1 MANKKI
7 FQINNLNATVNT
19 YTILLKNLLEQRD
32 TIQHTLDKTTLDT
45 DTTTI
50 LGKDTSTT
58 NESEQLLRLLKC
70 KTLLE
75 HEIVELK
82 LNILKCKNEY
92 NTIINVIKSLPNQLT
107 INLQNENNIYTEEIT
122 TIDNLLTETEQNY
135 IQNMDNANGNN
146 KLLLIDINNLEIQL
160 NIQNTKIQNLQL
172 EACNYRKQ
180 TLQDLHTYKNCKQKI
195 HQQIQDYTTNT
206 INNNIN
212 LQHLDTLD
220 TLTIIN
226 DNLIKLKTLII
237 KAYYT
242 NTNTNTNTPDI
253 LNILSSDTRTKDDT
267 MSNDT
272 VVGDDTDTGT
282 GTTDTNT
289 NTNTTFYDTDIGNII
304 KILNFHNIDIGIGI
318 NIGIDIGIDTFNTI
332 LDIQSYIKNIDIFN
346 KTIVNIDTLIK
357 NNTLKK
363 NTITS
368 NINKI
373 QQIHNIHLTTIKK
386 DLQHNTSRHNKIYSY
401 KDLYKIEKNERDN
414 SQNKYNELKEL
425 YDNYDIVVIN
435 KIINA
440 NNMSIDEY
448 KQYKIKALERLT
460 FITERLNNEY
470 NIELCNLKEQTK
482 LIQTNLHN
490 YNNTLIDI
498 NKQLHDI
505 NIQLNII
512 DKNTI
517 DIKNI
522 NIKITDI
529 SKNIEHIKSNITYI
543 ENN

>member
-58 NESEQLLRLLKC
+58 NESEQLLILLKC

-107 INLQNENNIYTEEIT
+107 INLQNENNIYTEELT
-122 TIDNLLTETEQNY
+122 TIDNLLTETEQTH
-135 IQNMDNANGNN
+135 IQNVDNANSNN

-172 EACNYRKQ
+172 EACNYRKK

-242 NTNTNTNTPDI
+242 NTNTNTNTNTPDI
-253 LNILSSDTRTKDDT
+253 LNILSSDNRTSD
-267 MSNDT
+267 
-272 VVGDDTDTGT
+272 DTGT
-282 GTTDTNT
+282 GITDT

-304 KILNFHNIDIGIGI
+304 KILNFHNIDIGID
-318 NIGIDIGIDTFNTI
+318 IGIGIGIDTFNTI

-357 NNTLKK
+357 NNTLKQ

-373 QQIHNIHLTTIKK
+373 QQIHNIHITTIKK

-425 YDNYDIVVIN
+425 YDNYDILVIN
-435 KIINA
+435 KIINE

-470 NIELCNLKEQTK
+470 NIELRNLKEQTK

-490 YNNTLIDI
+490 YNTTLIDI
-498 NKQLHDI
+498 NKKLNDI

>member
-1 MANKKI
+1 MDNKKI

-19 YTILLKNLLEQRD
+19 YTILLKNLLLQRD
-32 TIQHTLDKTTLDT
+32 TIQHTLDTNTIDT
-45 DTTTI
+45 DTTK
-50 LGKDTSTT
+50 LGKDTEIS
-58 NESEQLLRLLKC
+58 NELEQLLKH

-75 HEIVELK
+75 PEIVELK

-107 INLQNENNIYTEEIT
+107 INLQNENNIYTEELT
-122 TIDNLLTETEQNY
+122 TIDNLLTETSQTH
-135 IQNMDNANGNN
+135 IQNLDNANNNN

-172 EACNYRKQ
+172 EACNYRKN

-242 NTNTNTNTPDI
+242 NTNTNTNTNIITNTPDI
-253 LNILSSDTRTKDDT
+253 LNILSSDTRT
-267 MSNDT
+267 S
-272 VVGDDTDTGT
+272 DDTDTGT
-282 GTTDTNT
+282 GTGTTDT

-304 KILNFHNIDIGIGI
+304 KILNFHN
-318 NIGIDIGIDTFNTI
+318 IDIGIDTFNTI

-357 NNTLKK
+357 NNTLKQ
-363 NTITS
+363 NTITLH
-368 NINKI
+368 IDKI
-373 QQIHNIHLTTIKK
+373 QQIHNIHITTIKK

-414 SQNKYNELKEL
+414 LQNKYNELKKL
-425 YDNYDIVVIN
+425 YDNYDILVIN
-435 KIINA
+435 KIINE
-440 NNMSIDEY
+440 NNMYIDEY
-448 KQYKIKALERLT
+448 KQYKIKAFERLT

-470 NIELCNLKEQTK
+470 NIELLNLKEQTK

-490 YNNTLIDI
+490 YNTTLIDI
-498 NKQLHDI
+498 NKKLNDI

-512 DKNTI
+512 NKNTI